1 MELATGIEKYYC
13 GNSNGL
19 GFYNVDFSWKTTA
32 AMKNPIPGIQD
43 VPWVGKD
50 KETLRQDHGNQLQ
63 ATSIYCL
70 WET

>member
-13 GNSNGL
+13 GNSNGF

-43 VPWVGKD
+43 VLLFDPF
-50 KETLRQDHGNQLQ
+50 LR
-63 ATSIYCL
+63 
-70 WET
+70 